1 MNNDYKIKNPIIPGF
16 YPDPSICRVGNDYYI
31 ANSSFSFFPGIPLFH
46 SRDLAHWECIGYA
59 LNDPQ
64 QLRLNPERLSGGLFA
79 PTIRYH
85 EGLFYVIV
93 GNMTTGENILVTA
106 EDPRGPWSDVHLID
120 GVGGDPSLFWDDD
133 GTCWCSYS
141 KMGGPNGGIVNRQ
154 LDLTTF
160 RLVGEEYYL
169 WNGNAYDAHSPES
182 SHIYKKDGW
191 YYLLIAEGG
200 TEHYHATT
208 IARSKNLNG
217 PYKNYRGNPILSHGH
232 LSMYHEIVN
241 IGHSDF
247 VETQNGAWYMVS
259 LASRPYGG
267 YHKNLGRET
276 FIMPVIWESDWPIVC
291 PGTGKCEMEYPAP
304 ELPEFPVADLP
315 EADDFD
321 AKTLSWQ
328 WNTLGTPVGDVY
340 RLEDSRLYIKTA
352 AVPLENWA
360 HHKFGGFPE
369 DPEERRKMFEAHMAA
384 RKNAKAYAMGFVGR
398 RQQHF
403 SYTVET
409 STYYAPQG
417 ENDTAGLV
425 IIQDS
430 TNQLRIEIGLEQGK
444 KVARVVK
451 FYNVIPHA
459 MMGDVI
465 PEMDVEEG
473 LYSQVQGCVEI
484 PDEEVVLRITA
495 KGQSN
500 SFYVNDLPVA
510 VNVNGSFMGSETC
523 GGFVGA
529 YIGMFASSNTNGK
542 ENAEPVEQEAAF
554 DWFTYV
560 PE

>member
-1 MNNDYKIKNPIIPGF
+1 MLNDYKIQNPIIPGF

-59 LNDPQ
+59 LNDPK
-64 QLRLNPERLSGGLFA
+64 QLRLNPEGTSGGLFA

-120 GVGGDPSLFWDDD
+120 GVGGDPSLFWDED

-160 RLVGEEYYL
+160 QLVGEEYYL

-247 VETQNGAWYMVS
+247 VETQNGEWYMVS

-276 FIMPVIWESDWPIVC
+276 FIMPVIWESGWPIVS
-291 PGTGKCEMEYPAP
+291 PLTGKCEMQYPAP
-304 ELPEFPVADLP
+304 DLPEFPVAPL
-315 EADDFD
+315 AVVDDFD
-321 AKTLSWQ
+321 APQLSWQ
-328 WNTLGTPVGDVY
+328 WNTLGTPVNDVY
-340 RLEDSRLYIKTA
+340 RIEDSHLIIRT
-352 AVPLENWA
+352 VETPVENWTQHA
-360 HHKFGGFPE
+360 FGAFPE
-369 DPEERRKMFEAHMAA
+369 DPEERQKLFEKMMAQ
-384 RKNAKAYAMGFVGR
+384 RKNAKSYALGFVGR

-403 SYTVET
+403 SYTAAAQMEFEPKT
-409 STYYAPQG
+409 DS
-417 ENDTAGLV
+417 DTAGLMIV
-425 IIQDS
+425 QHNM
-430 TNQLRIEIGLEQGK
+430 NQLRIE
-444 KVARVVK
+444 VAKDGDQTVCRVVK
-451 FYNVIPHA
+451 FYNVLPHA

-465 PEMDVEEG
+465 PEMDVEKG
-473 LYSQVQGCVEI
+473 LYSKVLGCVAIKGSAVE
-484 PDEEVVLRITA
+484 LRIEA
-495 KGQSN
+495 RGQSN

-510 VNVNGSFMGSETC
+510 ENVDGSFMGSETC
-523 GGFVGA
+523 GGFIGA
-529 YIGMFASSNTNGK
+529 YIAMFATGSGK
-542 ENAEPVEQEAAF
+542 EVDNEAAF
-554 DWFTYV
+554 DWFGYQG
-560 PE
+560 EEE

>member
-1 MNNDYKIKNPIIPGF
+1 MLNDYMIQNPIIPGF
-16 YPDPSICRVGNDYYI
+16 YPDPSICRVGKDYYI

-59 LNDPQ
+59 LDRPE
-64 QLRLNPERLSGGLFA
+64 QLRLNPERTSGGLFA

-106 EDPRGPWSDVHLID
+106 EDPAGDWSEAHLID

-141 KMGGPNGGIVNRQ
+141 KMGVPGQGGIVNRQ
-154 LDLTTF
+154 LDLSTYQ
-160 RLVGEEYYL
+160 LVGEEYYL
-169 WNGNAYDAHSPES
+169 WSGNAYDAHSPES

-208 IARSKNLNG
+208 VARSRALNG

-241 IGHSDF
+241 IGHSDL
-247 VETQNGAWYMVS
+247 VETQNGEWYMVS

-276 FIMPVIWESDWPIVC
+276 FIMPVIWESGWPIVS
-291 PGTGKCEMEYPAP
+291 PETGKCEMEYPAP
-304 ELPEFPVADLP
+304 YLPEYPVAPSP
-315 EADDFD
+315 ELDDFD
-321 AKTLSWQ
+321 APKLSWE
-328 WNTLGTPVGDVY
+328 WNTLGTPVNDIY
-340 RLEDSRLYIKTA
+340 RLEDGCLIIRTEKT
-352 AVPLENWA
+352 PIENWA
-360 HHKFGGFPE
+360 HNVFGAFPQ
-369 DPEERRKMFEAHMAA
+369 DPEERRKLFEAMMAQ
-384 RKNAKAYAMGFVGR
+384 RKNAKSYALGFVGR

-403 SYTVET
+403 SYTAATEMT
-409 STYYAPQG
+409 FTPKTDK
-417 ENDTAGLV
+417 DTAGLV
-425 IIQDS
+425 LFQDS
-430 TNQLRIEIGLEQGK
+430 MNQLRVEVAREGEKI
-444 KVARVVK
+444 VARVVK

-473 LYSQVQGCVEI
+473 LYSKVLGCIELQDENVE
-484 PDEEVVLRITA
+484 LRLEA
-495 KGQSN
+495 RGQSN
-500 SFYVNDLPVA
+500 SFYVNEIPVA
-510 VNVNGSFMGSETC
+510 CNVDGSFLGSETC
-523 GGFVGA
+523 GGFIGA
-529 YIGMFASSNTNGK
+529 YVGMFASGNG
-542 ENAEPVEQEAAF
+542 EEVDNEASF
-554 DWFTYV
+554 DWFSYS
-560 PE
+560 ED

>member
-160 RLVGEEYYL
+160 QLVGEEYYL

-276 FIMPVIWESDWPIVC
+276 FIMPVIWESGWPIVS

-384 RKNAKAYAMGFVGR
+384 RKNAKSYAMGFVGR

-409 STYYAPQG
+409 SMYYAPQG

-473 LYSQVQGCVEI
+473 LYSQVLGCVEI

-510 VNVNGSFMGSETC
+510 VNVDGSFMGSETC